1 MNERTSA
8 QPTHEEELERAIL
21 EIRERVLARYP
32 SGMWHGIEL
41 PDFTPVL
48 EARDQAA
55 AKVAAIG
62 RVNPR
67 PEGLVNN
74 LIQGVKKQIARSL
87 GWFVR
92 DQVDFN
98 HAMVRSLDSVLEG
111 LNGINRSLQSI
122 PPRFD
127 PPINDLRREA
137 HELKDIR
144 SHWIT
149 WRREWEDKLAR
160 NEVQFLRSVADLQN
174 AYAQRTALL
183 EQRFEERIAALSSEH
198 ARLAADYARLA
209 AVNHQDF
216 TNTLERSNLEMQQ
229 RFWSEL
235 EKVRVE
241 YERIIYAELRALR
254 YRPQPASAAPVAGAP
269 VESALDFDWIHFA
282 QKFRGAPDKIRA
294 HFEGYLPHFSGCQ
307 RVLDI
312 GCGRGEF
319 LSVLRQGGITALGVD
334 LNEGNV
340 RLAQEQGL
348 DARAADAFAFL
359 EAEGP
364 GSFDGIFC
372 AQVIEHLPPAQVW
385 SLVKACSLA
394 LRKGGVILFETPN
407 PECLAIFAT
416 HFYIDPSHTRPVP
429 PALLAFYLEEA
440 GFGRVDVQRFA
451 VAASDFPALNE
462 LPASVREAFFGG
474 LDYCASARKLS

>member
-1 MNERTSA
+1 MNEKPRA
-8 QPTHEEELERAIL
+8 QFTHEEELEHAIR

-32 SGMWHGIEL
+32 SGLWHGLEL

-48 EARDQAA
+48 EARDQAN

-67 PEGLVNN
+67 AGGPINS
-74 LIQGVKKQIARSL
+74 LIQGGKQLIARAL

-98 HAMVRSLDSVLEG
+98 YAMIRSLDSVLEG
-111 LNGINRSLQSI
+111 LNGINRTLKTI

-127 PPINDLRREA
+127 PPIEELRREA
-137 HELKDIR
+137 RELKDIQ
-144 SHWIT
+144 SNWLA

-160 NEVQFLRSVADLQN
+160 NEVQFLRAVADLQS
-174 AYAQRTALL
+174 AYAHRTAVL
-183 EQRFEERIAALSSEH
+183 EQRFEERTASQH
-198 ARLAADYARLA
+198 K
-209 AVNHQDF
+209 DF
-216 TNTLERSNLEMQQ
+216 EGALERANFSMQQ

-241 YERIIYAELRALR
+241 YERIIYAEIRSVR
-254 YRPQPASAAPVAGAP
+254 QRPAPLLSPSGAGTEAS
-269 VESALDFDWIHFA
+269 LDIDWVHFA
-282 QKFRGAPDKIRA
+282 NKFRGDAPKIAEHFRSYVT
-294 HFEGYLPHFSGCQ
+294 HFEACE

-319 LSVLRQGGITALGVD
+319 LSALKEKGVSGTGIDLYAENIEILRA
-334 LNEGNV
+334 EG
-340 RLAQEQGL
+340 
-348 DARAADAFAFL
+348 L
-359 EAEGP
+359 EAIQGDVFEYLDQQGP

-372 AQVIEHLPPAQVW
+372 AQVIEHLPPAKVW
-385 SLVKACSLA
+385 ALVKACATA
-394 LRKGGVILFETPN
+394 LKPGGVIVFETPN

-429 PALLAFYLEEA
+429 PALLCFYLEEA
-440 GFGRVDVQRFA
+440 GFGRIDVHRFA
-451 VAASDFPALNE
+451 PAYEERPELNA
-462 LPASVREAFFGG
+462 LPASLKESFFGG
-474 LDYCASARKLS
+474 LDYYAFARKLS